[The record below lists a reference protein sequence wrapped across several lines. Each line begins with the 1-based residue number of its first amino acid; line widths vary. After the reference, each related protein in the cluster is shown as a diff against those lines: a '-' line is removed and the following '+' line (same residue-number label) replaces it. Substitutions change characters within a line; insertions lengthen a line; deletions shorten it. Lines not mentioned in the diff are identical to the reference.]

1 MAKRNR
7 FKALTNPTRL
17 PKGWYIRVYAG
28 GACSFQVLKV
38 LSSKLHDL
46 PAGYKLDRTTK
57 KVLTAVHTPDGQV
70 IKDEYYVRDIG
81 FNNKTVKLF
90 PFSNALLA
98 KLKVMSKGELY
109 TFVCRP
115 TKPSLTKRLFAE
127 HFSIRGL
134 HDL

>member
-81 FNNKTVKLF
+81 FNSKTVKLF

-98 KLKVMSKGELY
+98 KVRAMSKDEIRS
-109 TFVCRP
+109 FVLGHREAER
-115 TKPSLTKRLFAE
+115 TKERSQTINSLEIIK
-127 HFSIRGL
+127 
-134 HDL
+134 